1 MTQIT
6 NVSKASQF
14 PNIVLSFTTENF
26 TDVDIHGEWAVSSQ
40 NIWINESPTVC
51 VEPKGEMKCWSVA
64 LLLFF

>member
-1 MTQIT
+1 MQFMTQIT
-6 NVSKASQF
+6 HVSKASQF

-51 VEPKGEMKCWSVA
+51 MEPK
-64 LLLFF
+64 

>member
-6 NVSKASQF
+6 HLSKASQF

-51 VEPKGEMKCWSVA
+51 MEPK
-64 LLLFF
+64 